1 MTRPNKIA
9 KSAISLALALFLS
22 IGCISAEAF
31 AGMRSAWGEEALA
44 STEAMPNESDNSAN
58 AATSFTSD
66 DISGKAENETAP
78 HAASQTNAINRT
90 AVKGATIESASPD
103 AIPDDTEKPDDPAQT
118 PKPGWL
124 LEDNAWYYI
133 GTDGQHCT
141 GWQLLQGNWYW
152 LAPARQGRMSTGL
165 FTDSNGETYY
175 ANDKGVM
182 QRNGWVQARG
192 GWYWLSASGAT
203 KTGWLSSKGSWYWL
217 DPTEEGRM
225 ATGWQPI
232 HGEWYYLTGTGA
244 MATGWRKVNGSWY
257 WLKDSGA
264 MATGWRKVNGSW
276 YWLKDSGA
284 MATGWLQQGRTWYYL
299 TGSGAMATGSHLI
312 DGKINYFNPNGVWQG
327 VDHTAEL
334 FTKWA
339 QPESSATNWL
349 ILVDTARC
357 KVGIFWGSKGNWKLQ
372 RMMDC
377 APGKSSTPTVK
388 GRFTVKSKGYYFDSG
403 AARCFYFT
411 QFYGNYLFHSVLYY
425 QTSRPTSIMDGRV
438 GMGLSHGCVRLRLEN
453 AKWIYDNIPRGT
465 KVYIW

>member
-44 STEAMPNESDNSAN
+44 STEAMPDESGNSAN

-78 HAASQTNAINRT
+78 HDASQTNAI
-90 AVKGATIESASPD
+90 KGATIESASPD
-103 AIPDDTEKPDDPAQT
+103 AIPDDTEKPDDPAPT

-124 LEDNAWYYI
+124 LEDDAWYYI

-152 LAPARQGRMSTGL
+152 LDPARQGRMSTGL

-264 MATGWRKVNGSW
+264 MATGW
-276 YWLKDSGA
+276 
-284 MATGWLQQGRTWYYL
+284 LQQGRTWYYL

-312 DGKINYFNPNGVWQG
+312 DGKINYFNTNGVWQG

>member
-103 AIPDDTEKPDDPAQT
+103 AIPDDTEKPDDPAPT

-152 LAPARQGRMSTGL
+152 LDPARQGRMSTGL

-264 MATGWRKVNGSW
+264 MATGW
-276 YWLKDSGA
+276 
-284 MATGWLQQGRTWYYL
+284 LQQGRTWYYL

-312 DGKINYFNPNGVWQG
+312 DGKINYFNTNGVWQG

>member
-152 LAPARQGRMSTGL
+152 LDPARQGRMSTGL

-312 DGKINYFNPNGVWQG
+312 DGKINYFNTNGVWQG

>member
-44 STEAMPNESDNSAN
+44 STEAMPDESGNSAN

-103 AIPDDTEKPDDPAQT
+103 AIPDDTEKPDDSAPT

-124 LEDNAWYYI
+124 LEDDAWYYI

-152 LAPARQGRMSTGL
+152 LDPARQGRMSTGL
-165 FTDSNGETYY
+165 FTDSNGGTYY

-264 MATGWRKVNGSW
+264 MATGW
-276 YWLKDSGA
+276 
-284 MATGWLQQGRTWYYL
+284 LQQGRTWYYL

-312 DGKINYFNPNGVWQG
+312 DGKINYFNTNGVWQG

>member
-103 AIPDDTEKPDDPAQT
+103 AIPDDTEKPDDPAPT

-124 LEDNAWYYI
+124 LEDDAWYYI

-152 LAPARQGRMSTGL
+152 LDPARQGRMSTGL

-264 MATGWRKVNGSW
+264 MATGW
-276 YWLKDSGA
+276 
-284 MATGWLQQGRTWYYL
+284 LQQGRAWYYL
-299 TGSGAMATGSHLI
+299 TASGAMATGSHLI
-312 DGKINYFNPNGVWQG
+312 DGKINYFNTNGVWQG

-438 GMGLSHGCVRLRLEN
+438 GAGLSHGCVRLRLEN

>member
-103 AIPDDTEKPDDPAQT
+103 AIPDDTEKPDDPAPT

-124 LEDNAWYYI
+124 LEDDAWYYI

-152 LAPARQGRMSTGL
+152 LDPARQGRMSTGL

-264 MATGWRKVNGSW
+264 MATGW
-276 YWLKDSGA
+276 
-284 MATGWLQQGRTWYYL
+284 LQQGRTWYYL
-299 TGSGAMATGSHLI
+299 TASGAMATGSHLI
-312 DGKINYFNPNGVWQG
+312 DGKINYFNTNGVWQG

-438 GMGLSHGCVRLRLEN
+438 GAGLSHGCVRLRLEN

>member
-44 STEAMPNESDNSAN
+44 STEALPNESDNSAN

-103 AIPDDTEKPDDPAQT
+103 AVPDDTEKPDDPAPT

-124 LEDNAWYYI
+124 LEDDAWYYI

-152 LAPARQGRMSTGL
+152 LDPARQGRMSTGL

-264 MATGWRKVNGSW
+264 MATGW
-276 YWLKDSGA
+276 
-284 MATGWLQQGRTWYYL
+284 LQQGRTWYYL
-299 TGSGAMATGSHLI
+299 TASGAMATGSHLI
-312 DGKINYFNPNGVWQG
+312 DGKINYFNTNGVWQG

-388 GRFTVKSKGYYFDSG
+388 GRFTVKSRGYYFDSG

-438 GMGLSHGCVRLRLEN
+438 GAGLSHGCVRLRLEN

>member
-1 MTRPNKIA
+1 MTHPSKIA

-22 IGCISAEAF
+22 IGCISAEAL
-31 AGMRSAWGEEALA
+31 AGMRSAWGEEAPA
-44 STEAMPNESDNSAN
+44 STEATPDESDSSAN
-58 AATSFTSD
+58 TAAFPANDGASEET
-66 DISGKAENETAP
+66 GNAAAPRHAGQMEENDCATARGAAIDGNSPDSAPDETA
-78 HAASQTNAINRT
+78 
-90 AVKGATIESASPD
+90 
-103 AIPDDTEKPDDPAQT
+103 KPSEPAPA

-124 LEDNAWYYI
+124 LEDDAWYYI
-133 GTDGQHCT
+133 GADGQPCT
-141 GWQLLQGNWYW
+141 GWQLIQGNWYW
-152 LAPARQGRMSTGL
+152 LDSARQGRMATGL
-165 FTDSNGETYY
+165 FIDDEGKTYY
-175 ANDKGVM
+175 ANDKGIM
-182 QRNGWVQARG
+182 QRNGWVQARE

-203 KTGWLSSKGSWYWL
+203 KTGWLSNKGSWYWL
-217 DPTEEGRM
+217 DPARQGRM

-232 HGEWYYLTGTGA
+232 HGEWYYLTGT
-244 MATGWRKVNGSWY
+244 
-257 WLKDSGA
+257 GA

-312 DGKINYFNPNGVWQG
+312 DGKINYFNANGVWQG

>member
-103 AIPDDTEKPDDPAQT
+103 AIPDDTEKPDDPAPT

-124 LEDNAWYYI
+124 LEDDAWYYI

-152 LAPARQGRMSTGL
+152 LDPARQGRMSTGL

-175 ANDKGVM
+175 ANDKGIM

-264 MATGWRKVNGSW
+264 MATGW
-276 YWLKDSGA
+276 
-284 MATGWLQQGRTWYYL
+284 LQQGRTWYYL
-299 TGSGAMATGSHLI
+299 TASGAMATGSHLI
-312 DGKINYFNPNGVWQG
+312 DGKINYFNTNGVWQG

-438 GMGLSHGCVRLRLEN
+438 GAGLSHGCVRLRLEN

>member
-44 STEAMPNESDNSAN
+44 STEALPNESDNSAN

-103 AIPDDTEKPDDPAQT
+103 AIPDDTEKPDDPAPT

-124 LEDNAWYYI
+124 LEDDAWYYI

-152 LAPARQGRMSTGL
+152 LDPARQGRMSTGL

-192 GWYWLSASGAT
+192 GWYWLSVSGAT

-264 MATGWRKVNGSW
+264 MATGW
-276 YWLKDSGA
+276 
-284 MATGWLQQGRTWYYL
+284 LQQGRTWYYL
-299 TGSGAMATGSHLI
+299 TASGAMATGSHLI
-312 DGKINYFNPNGVWQG
+312 DGKINYFNTNGVWQG

-438 GMGLSHGCVRLRLEN
+438 GAGLSHGCVRLRLEN

>member
-44 STEAMPNESDNSAN
+44 STEAMPDESDNSAN

-78 HAASQTNAINRT
+78 HDASQTNAINRT
-90 AVKGATIESASPD
+90 AIKGATIESVSPD
-103 AIPDDTEKPDDPAQT
+103 AIPDDTEKPDDPAPT

-124 LEDNAWYYI
+124 LEDDAWYYI

-152 LAPARQGRMSTGL
+152 LDPARQGRMSTGL
-165 FTDSNGETYY
+165 FADSNGETYY

-312 DGKINYFNPNGVWQG
+312 DGKINYFNTNGVWQG

-438 GMGLSHGCVRLRLEN
+438 GAGLSHGCVRLRLEN